1 MNYQGPVIDTHHH
14 LWLREY
20 ISWLQDP
27 AAPHM
32 AGDLFGIRTDYP
44 VEEWMRD
51 VVPAGVVKSVHVTA
65 NWGVE
70 KSLSETKWLQSISDL
85 HGFPNAIVFQAD
97 MTDTNL
103 ESKIKEHLQYP
114 NVRGVRHQI
123 HWDDTLKNNIDQ
135 SKIFFLSKTNLKLY
149 ELVAARL
156 CTKFC
161 KF

>member
-44 VEEWMRD
+44 IEEWMHD
-51 VVPAGVVKSVHVTA
+51 VVPAGVIKSVHVTA

-97 MTDTNL
+97 MTDTDL
-103 ESKIKEHLQYP
+103 ESKFKEHLQYP
-114 NVRGVRHQI
+114 NVRGGA
-123 HWDDTLKNNIDQ
+123 TSNSLG
-135 SKIFFLSKTNLKLY
+135 
-149 ELVAARL
+149 
-156 CTKFC
+156 
-161 KF
+161 